1 MQTFANNPIK
11 AGIWMMGSV
20 LSFTLM
26 AVAGRQVLHELDT
39 FEVMAYRSIMGVF
52 VVLVIAK
59 ASGTINEINIQ
70 QLRLHLTRNITHF
83 VGQNLWFFALNAIT
97 LAQLFAFEFSVPVWV
112 ALFAPFFLSEK
123 LTLKR
128 FMAASIGFIGI
139 LIVARPDEIGLTPGI
154 LAAALC
160 AICFTGT
167 GIATKLLTRKQ
178 SITCILFWLTMMQTI
193 FGVICAGYDFQITVP
208 SKSTLPWVVVI
219 GFAGLTAHFC
229 ITRALQLA
237 DAMVVYPMDFV
248 RLPIAT
254 AVGVLF
260 FDEPIQIFV
269 FIGAIIIL
277 GANFLNIMSSRN
289 TPT

>member
-1 MQTFANNPIK
+1 MQKFANDPIK

-39 FEVMAYRSIMGVF
+39 FEVMAYRSLMGVF

-59 ASGTINEINIQ
+59 ASGTIKEINTQ

-83 VGQNLWFFALNAIT
+83 IGQNLWFFALNVIT

-128 FMAASIGFIGI
+128 FTAASIGFIGI
-139 LIVARPDEIGLTPGI
+139 LIVARPDQIGLTPGI

-167 GIATKLLTRKQ
+167 GIATKLLTRRQ
-178 SITCILFWLTMMQTI
+178 SITCILFWLTMMQAI
-193 FGVICAGYDFQITVP
+193 LGVLCAGYDFQITIP
-208 SKSTLPWVVVI
+208 SKSTLPWVILI

-269 FIGAIIIL
+269 FIGAVIIL

-289 TPT
+289 TQT